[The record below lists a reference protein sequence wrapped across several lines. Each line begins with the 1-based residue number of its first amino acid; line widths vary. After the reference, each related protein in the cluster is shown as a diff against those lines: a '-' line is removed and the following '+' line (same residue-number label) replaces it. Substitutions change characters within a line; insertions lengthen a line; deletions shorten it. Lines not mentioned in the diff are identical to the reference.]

1 MIALSAA
8 LAERGAAQVFSQGQS
23 VPPAP
28 SSANRQSGSI
38 SSGVMRNGELSVV
51 PPDFASLK
59 LAPGFLINLSVLDD
73 PDFEGNF
80 RVDQDGDVAL
90 PVLGVMRVAGETASD
105 ARQQIAKRLADDQ
118 ILKDPQV
125 NLTIIEYTAQEV
137 TILGEVYSPGRYQLL
152 APRSLT
158 DVLGLA
164 GGLTVAA
171 GNDIEISH
179 GDKDAA
185 PTTLHYSKAT
195 SAEVAHD
202 TVIRPG
208 DTVQVKRAGIV
219 YVLGAVTRPGGY
231 VMQEDGTLTALEA
244 IALAN
249 GTTLPASVGAI
260 DLIRRNPD
268 GTAVRIELPLGKMQR
283 GKHADMRLQ
292 ATDILYVP
300 NSKLKVAFT
309 SMQGVLTAAASASIY
324 AATIY

>member
-1 MIALSAA
+1 
-8 LAERGAAQVFSQGQS
+8 
-23 VPPAP
+23 
-28 SSANRQSGSI
+28 
-38 SSGVMRNGELSVV
+38 V

-80 RVDQDGDVAL
+80 RVDQDGNVAL
-90 PVLGVMRVAGETASD
+90 PVLGVMHIAGETASD

-171 GNDIEISH
+171 GNEIVISH
-179 GDKDAA
+179 GDKDTA
-185 PTTLHYSKAT
+185 PTAIHFSKAT
-195 SAEVAHD
+195 GAEVVHD
-202 TVIRPG
+202 TVIHPG

-219 YVLGAVTRPGGY
+219 YVLGAVYRPGGY
-231 VMQEDGTLTALEA
+231 VMQEDGTLTVLEA
-244 IALAN
+244 IAMAN
-249 GTTLPASVGAI
+249 GTTLPASVSTI

-268 GTAVRIELPLGKMQR
+268 GTAIRVQVPLGKMQR
-283 GKHADMRLQ
+283 GKQADMRLQ

-300 NSKLKVAFT
+300 NSKLKEFFT
-309 SMQGVLTAAASASIY
+309 NAQGAINAAATASIY